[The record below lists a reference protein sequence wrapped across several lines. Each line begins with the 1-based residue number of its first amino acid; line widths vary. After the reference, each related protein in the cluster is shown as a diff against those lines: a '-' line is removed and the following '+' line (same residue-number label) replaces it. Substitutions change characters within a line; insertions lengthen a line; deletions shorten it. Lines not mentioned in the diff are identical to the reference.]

1 VTVSRSRTIPVPPEE
16 VWRLV
21 CDPYHLPRW
30 WPRTE
35 RVEAVSETGWTSVLG
50 SPRGGRSVR
59 ADYVVTASEPPR
71 RRRWQ
76 QELEG
81 TPFERIFTSWAAEVQ
96 LAPAG
101 EGTKVKLIVES
112 QGRGWARFGSF
123 MVRRAMK
130 RLLDEALTGLGEAL
144 A

>member
-1 VTVSRSRTIPVPPEE
+1 
-16 VWRLV
+16 
-21 CDPYHLPRW
+21 
-30 WPRTE
+30 
-35 RVEAVSETGWTSVLG
+35 
-50 SPRGGRSVR
+50 
-59 ADYVVTASEPPR
+59 
-71 RRRWQ
+71 
-76 QELEG
+76 
-81 TPFERIFTSWAAEVQ
+81 VQ